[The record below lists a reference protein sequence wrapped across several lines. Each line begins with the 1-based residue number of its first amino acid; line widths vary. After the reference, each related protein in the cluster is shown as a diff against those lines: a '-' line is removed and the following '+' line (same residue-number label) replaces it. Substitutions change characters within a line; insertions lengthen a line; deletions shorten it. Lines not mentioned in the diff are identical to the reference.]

1 MAKKKIAGSYDAED
15 IQLFEH
21 VKAVQKRP
29 GMYIGAGK
37 NALYQLAYEIVT
49 NSTDEIDAG
58 YGDSVQVTIVN
69 DGSLKVVDN
78 GRGIPWQDTTNT
90 PNGQPMPACVLSA
103 THLHAGGKFGGEN
116 AAYSSSGGLNGVGM
130 TACNALSEYF
140 VLSTSRDGAKRS
152 FTCQNGI
159 VTVPL
164 HVVEKTNK
172 TGTEVQFLPSKNPD
186 YFSEGTDY
194 RMDDLYEKVK
204 YLPYLIPH
212 LKLTLRH
219 PAEKQ
224 KIALYKPNGL
234 SDYITDTYKHLQSP
248 VFSLDV
254 EVEDYR
260 IRAAWAY
267 DNNDAEVIDSF
278 ANTILTKTGG
288 SHVNGFRTA
297 IARTVKKYILSNN
310 MLQGKNKDL
319 EIEPEDCREG
329 LKGIIAIKTL
339 NPSVNIGFQSQTKD
353 EITNPTLLR
362 LVGKAVTDYLA
373 DALEADAVLAK
384 RICTLAIAAARGRLA
399 AKKARERERKDT
411 LKTMGLNLP
420 AKLKDCHST
429 VAENCEL
436 FIVEGD
442 SAGGSASSGRE
453 PDYQAVLPLR
463 GKILNVINVEV
474 EKMLANAEIRSLI
487 SAIGAGYQSNFD
499 LSKLRYHKVIIMTDA
514 DLDGGHIRV
523 LLIVFFWRMMKE
535 MVRAGHLYVATPPL
549 YRIKKG
555 DKVERFLLDIA
566 ALQAWV
572 REEMEKQ
579 YELPPDWVYD
589 PEDSETLELALRG
602 RTIDRIKGLGEMNDK
617 DLFETTMD
625 RNNRSLIRV
634 CIPEDMSDDEVEAH
648 LQLLMG
654 GDRTVKERKA
664 FICEKA
670 LFADTE
676 I

>member
-212 LKLTLRH
+212 LKLTLAH

-362 LVGKAVTDYLA
+362 LIGKVVTDYLA

>member
-37 NALYQLAYEIVT
+37 SALYQLAYEIVT

-58 YGDSVQVTIVN
+58 HGDSVQVIIMN

-130 TACNALSEYF
+130 TACNALSDYF
-140 VLSTSRDGAKRS
+140 ILSTSRDGAKRS
-152 FTCQNGI
+152 FTCQDGI

-212 LKLTLRH
+212 LKLTLTH

-297 IARTVKKYILSNN
+297 IARTVKKYILNNN

-362 LVGKAVTDYLA
+362 LVSKAVTDYLA

-399 AKKARERERKDT
+399 AKKAREQVLAR
-411 LKTMGLNLP
+411 L
-420 AKLKDCHST
+420 
-429 VAENCEL
+429 
-436 FIVEGD
+436 
-442 SAGGSASSGRE
+442 ASGE
-453 PDYQAVLPLR
+453 
-463 GKILNVINVEV
+463 E
-474 EKMLANAEIRSLI
+474 
-487 SAIGAGYQSNFD
+487 
-499 LSKLRYHKVIIMTDA
+499 
-514 DLDGGHIRV
+514 
-523 LLIVFFWRMMKE
+523 
-535 MVRAGHLYVATPPL
+535 
-549 YRIKKG
+549 
-555 DKVERFLLDIA
+555 LDITA
-566 ALQAWV
+566 
-572 REEMEKQ
+572 E
-579 YELPPDWVYD
+579 
-589 PEDSETLELALRG
+589 LEL
-602 RTIDRIKGLGEMNDK
+602 I
-617 DLFETTMD
+617 
-625 RNNRSLIRV
+625 
-634 CIPEDMSDDEVEAH
+634 EA
-648 LQLLMG
+648 Q
-654 GDRTVKERKA
+654 RQAIIE
-664 FICEKA
+664 
-670 LFADTE
+670 
-676 I
+676 